1 MDIQFLGAA
10 KIVTGSNYLIKMD
23 KYNIIVDCGMF
34 QGNNEKEEMNYK
46 DFQFN
51 PAEIDYMI
59 LTHAHIDHS
68 GRIPKLVKDGFR
80 GKIFC
85 TKSTYDLCKIML
97 IDSAKI
103 QESDVKWENK
113 KRQRAGQKLAEPLYT
128 IKDAEDSLKYFEPYY
143 YGQNIIINEDI
154 TLKFRDAGHILG
166 SSIIELWLT
175 EDGKTNKIVFSG
187 DLGMPGRPIIKDP
200 EFIQEADYLILES
213 TYGDTNHE
221 SFSYSTEKLIEI
233 INNTVAKNGTVL
245 IPSFAV
251 GRTQELIY
259 ELNNYYAYD
268 KTIEEHMRIPIYID
282 SPMAINA
289 TEAFEAN
296 SNSFNDEAKALI
308 LSGDNPFNF
317 PNLRYIRSQEESMAL
332 NKSNYPKVIISA
344 SGMATAGRIRHH
356 LKHNLWNPNNS
367 LVFVGYQAEGTLG
380 RILLDGVKKVK
391 LLGEEIEV
399 NLEIF
404 DLEGFSAH
412 ADQKTLLKFIDSF
425 ERKPKKI
432 FLVHGEEGPANV
444 LSDLIKEKYNL
455 DVIIPN
461 LGDEFTIQKHGIE
474 LRKGIKLEPAMLK
487 ADIENEFKNVYN
499 QFEAL
504 IMKTD
509 ELYEEKKMEKDYD
522 LLKNKL
528 IDLQNNLMDLN
539 MMLGK

>member
-10 KIVTGSNYLIKMD
+10 KMVTGSNYLIKME
-23 KYNIIVDCGMF
+23 KYKILVDCGLF
-34 QGNNEKEEMNYK
+34 QGNNEKEEMNFEK
-46 DFQFN
+46 FAFD
-51 PAEIDYMI
+51 PSTIDYLI

-80 GKIFC
+80 GKILC
-85 TKSTYDLCKIML
+85 TKSTYDLSKIML
-97 IDSAKI
+97 VDSAKI

-113 KRQRAGQKLAEPLYT
+113 KRQRRGEKLAEPLYT
-128 IKDAEDSLKYFEPYY
+128 MQDAEDSLKYFEPYFY
-143 YGQNIIINEDI
+143 DQNIIINEDVK
-154 TLKFRDAGHILG
+154 LKFRDAGHILG
-166 SSIIELWLT
+166 SSILELWIT
-175 EDGKTNKIVFSG
+175 ENSETEKIVFSG

-200 EFIQEADYLILES
+200 EFIDEADYLVLES

-221 SFSYSTEKLIEI
+221 SYSSSTAKLIEI
-233 INNTVAKNGTVL
+233 INETAAKNGTVL

-259 ELNNYYAYD
+259 ELNKYYEYNKD
-268 KTIEEHMRIPIYID
+268 VEEYMKIPIYID
-282 SPMAINA
+282 SPMAVNA
-289 TEAFEAN
+289 TEVFEMN
-296 SNSFNDEAKALI
+296 SNSFNEEAKELI

-317 PNLRYIRSQEESMAL
+317 QNLRYVRSQEESMAL

-356 LKHNLWNPNNS
+356 LKHNLWDPNNS
-367 LVFVGYQAEGTLG
+367 LIFVGYQAEGTLG

-399 NLEIF
+399 NLSIY

-412 ADQKTLLKFIDSF
+412 ADQKTLLNFIDKF
-425 ERKPKKI
+425 KTKPKKI

-444 LSDLIKEKYNL
+444 LSDLIKEKFNIET
-455 DVIIPN
+455 IIPN
-461 LGDEFTIQKHGIE
+461 LGDSFTIRKNAIE
-474 LRKGIKLEPAMLK
+474 LKKGIIIEPVMLK
-487 ADIENEFKNVYN
+487 EDIENEFTKVYN

-504 IMKTD
+504 TKKTD
-509 ELYEEKKMEKDYD
+509 QIYEDKKMTKDYD

-528 IDLQNNLMDLN
+528 IELQNNLMDLN
-539 MMLGK
+539 MLLGK